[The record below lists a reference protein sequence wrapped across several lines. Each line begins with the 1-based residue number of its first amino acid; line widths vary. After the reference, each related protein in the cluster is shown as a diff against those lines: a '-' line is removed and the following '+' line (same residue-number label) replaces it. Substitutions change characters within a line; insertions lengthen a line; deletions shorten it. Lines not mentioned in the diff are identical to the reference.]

1 MKLKEIENSID
12 AIILERGEG
21 YRENGHILSIEEVG
35 PGLYRAEVDGN
46 ELYDVEVQLG
56 SRGEVVYTECDC
68 PYDMGAICKHVAAVL
83 LEIRDELS
91 HRETASDPSKS
102 KPSRKVKLSD
112 ELSKLSKEELVAL
125 LVHFSK
131 EIKEVDHLLTLKF
144 HDSSSDEGLA
154 QYKKMIQSYV
164 KRNSDRHG
172 FVPYRNVSSAVAGAE
187 LVMEKAE
194 EELEKGQRLSAVK
207 ISFCILHE
215 MGELL
220 RSCDDSDGIVGGM
233 IKQCLDLVHDAAC
246 DLESNSEIDRPA
258 MLQLLLKE
266 TFHPNLEGWSEWQ
279 LSLLESGACLLKN
292 DKERTEWEQQVKKL
306 EEKEKPNSS
315 YGLYF
320 AENVARLRYQMIQKF
335 DGDEQATK
343 FVEDHLD
350 FTAFRKMAIV
360 TAMEHQQNDKALQ
373 LAEEGERHDTS
384 KGYPG
389 LVNQWK
395 RYRYEIYQLTH
406 QVEHQKKLAEEF
418 LVSGEYSYYAQLKE
432 LFSKDEWSSVYE
444 RILSNLENNQRGDWR
459 VNSLYTQLLIEEK
472 ETRRLLN
479 YVQTHK
485 SYVVDFYMHLVG
497 EYEEEVFGLFVQH
510 IVEEAARATN
520 RKAYQKVCQIIR
532 QLIKANGSVHAE
544 KLIQQFRLVYPNRP
558 AFMDELQKIKS

>member
-1 MKLKEIENSID
+1 MKLKVIENSID
-12 AIILERGEG
+12 PIILERGER
-21 YRENGHILSIEEVG
+21 YRENGHILSIKEVG
-35 PGLYRAEVDGN
+35 PGLYRAEVEGN
-46 ELYDVEVQLG
+46 ELYDVEVHLG

-91 HRETASDPSKS
+91 HIETATDPSKS
-102 KPSRKVKLSD
+102 KPSSKVNLTD
-112 ELSKLSKEELVAL
+112 ELSKLSKEDLVAL
-125 LVHFSK
+125 LVHFSE

-154 QYKKMIQSYV
+154 QYKKLIQSYV
-164 KRNSDRHG
+164 KMNSDRHG
-172 FVPYRNVSSAVAGAE
+172 FVSYRNVSSAVTGAE

-233 IKQCLDLVHDAAC
+233 IQQCLDLVHDVAC
-246 DLESNSEIDRPA
+246 DLESNSEPDRSA

-266 TFHPNLEGWSEWQ
+266 AFHTNLEDWSEWQ
-279 LSLLESGACLLKN
+279 LSLLQSGACLIKN
-292 DKERTEWEQQVKKL
+292 DKERTEWEQQVVKL
-306 EEKEKPNSS
+306 EEKEKRNSS
-315 YGLYF
+315 YGSYI
-320 AENVARLRYQMIQKF
+320 AENVAKLRYQVIQKF
-335 DGDEQATK
+335 DGEEQAMK
-343 FVEDHLD
+343 FLQDHLE

-360 TAMEHQQNDKALQ
+360 TAMEHQQYDKALL
-373 LAEEGERHDTS
+373 LAEEGERHDTR

-389 LVNQWK
+389 LVDQWK
-395 RYRYEIYQLTH
+395 RFRYDIYQLTH
-406 QVEHQKKLAEEF
+406 QVENQKKLAEEF
-418 LVSGEYSYYAQLKE
+418 VVSGEYSYYEQLKE

-444 RILSNLENNQRGDWR
+444 RILSNLENNQRGNWR
-459 VNSLYTQLLIEEK
+459 VDSLYTQLLIEEK

-479 YVQTHK
+479 YVNTHK
-485 SYVVDFYMHLVG
+485 SYVVDFYKHLVG
-497 EYEEEVFGLFVQH
+497 EHAEEVFGLFVQH

-532 QLIKANGSVHAE
+532 QLIKAKGSVHAE
-544 KLIQQFRLVYPNRP
+544 KLIQQFRLVYPNRA